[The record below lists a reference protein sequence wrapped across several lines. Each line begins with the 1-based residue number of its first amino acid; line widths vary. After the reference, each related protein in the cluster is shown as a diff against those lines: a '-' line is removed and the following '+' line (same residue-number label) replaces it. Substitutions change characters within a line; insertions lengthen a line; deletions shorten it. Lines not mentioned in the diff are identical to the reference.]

1 MGRNYLCVPFEYFL
15 HDAADLTDAE
25 FGRLV
30 RGMYRYFTTGEA
42 IAPEGN
48 ERFFIKGAMA
58 DQDNFR
64 RKYEEVSQKRRE
76 AGKKGAN
83 NRWQGIANASKCQ
96 QMIANDGD
104 IVLDIDISNSNSLDI
119 DNTKKRSSTKEE
131 RKEKE
136 KKEDADFDRFWKVYP
151 NKKGKGVART
161 AFQKAKAKV
170 SVDVMISAVENQ
182 KRSRQ
187 WTDDGGKY
195 IPHPATWLNQERWD
209 DSLEA
214 EIEEQSSN
222 EFFEMYKK
230 MKREEKGE
238 VVNEQDGDCTGSFGF
253 ESGLSNILPWHG

>member
-30 RGMYRYFTTGEA
+30 RGMYRYFTTGET
-42 IAPEGN
+42 ITPEGN

-83 NRWQGIANASKCQ
+83 NRWQAMTNDSKCQ
-96 QMIANDGD
+96 QMMANDGD
-104 IVLDIDISNSNSLDI
+104 IVLGIDISNSKSLDI
-119 DNTKKRSSTKEE
+119 DNTKKSSNTKEE

-187 WTDDGGKY
+187 WMDDGGRY

-209 DSLEA
+209 DNLQVEVEQESNNGFLELLR
-214 EIEEQSSN
+214 
-222 EFFEMYKK
+222 EMD
-230 MKREEKGE
+230 EKEGVIANGQE
-238 VVNEQDGDCTGSFGF
+238 ADGTSPFDF
-253 ESGLSNILPWHG
+253 ESGVSELLPWHG

>member
-42 IAPEGN
+42 ITPEGN
-48 ERFFIKGAMA
+48 ERFFVKGAMA

-83 NRWQGIANASKCQ
+83 NRWQMPANDSKCQ
-96 QMIANDGD
+96 QMIASDGD

-136 KKEDADFDRFWKVYP
+136 KKEDTDFDRFWRVYP

-182 KRSRQ
+182 KHSRQ

-195 IPHPATWLNQERWD
+195 IPHPATWLNQERWE
-209 DSLEA
+209 DSIQVEVTNDNSDPFLQIA
-214 EIEEQSSN
+214 KEEH
-222 EFFEMYKK
+222 E
-230 MKREEKGE
+230 R
-238 VVNEQDGDCTGSFGF
+238 NEQGTNGGGPVGT
-253 ESGLSNILPWHG
+253 ESGLPFFL

>member
-42 IAPEGN
+42 ITPEGN

-76 AGKKGAN
+76 AGKKGAS

-195 IPHPATWLNQERWD
+195 IPHPATWLNQERWE
-209 DSLEA
+209 DSIQVEVANDSSDPFLQIA
-214 EIEEQSSN
+214 KEEH
-222 EFFEMYKK
+222 E
-230 MKREEKGE
+230 R
-238 VVNEQDGDCTGSFGF
+238 NEQGTNSGGAVGS
-253 ESGLSNILPWHG
+253 ESGLPFFL